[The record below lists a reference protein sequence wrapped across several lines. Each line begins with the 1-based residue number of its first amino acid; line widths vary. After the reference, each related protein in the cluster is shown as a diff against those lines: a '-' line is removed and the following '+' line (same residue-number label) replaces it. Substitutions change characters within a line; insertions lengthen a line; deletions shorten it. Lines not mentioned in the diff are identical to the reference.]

1 MGTVYH
7 ALQRVGIKV
16 NVIIRPRGGDFL
28 YSEDEFAVMQHDIVT
43 HKEMGI
49 NGVVIG
55 MLNADGTI
63 DVERSS
69 QLIELARPLEVTY
82 HRAFDVT
89 ADPFRGLNDIIGLG
103 VERLLTSGQEPSV
116 LEGVEL
122 IAELVRRAGDD
133 IIIMPGA
140 GITEKN
146 LPRIIRETGAKEFH
160 VTGSAPVQSKMEFRN
175 ERCFMGKA
183 LYPPEFSLKVTNP
196 DKIRTYCGILAGS
209 N

>member
-1 MGTVYH
+1 M
-7 ALQRVGIKV
+7 
-16 NVIIRPRGGDFL
+16 
-28 YSEDEFAVMQHDIVT
+28 
-43 HKEMGI
+43 
-49 NGVVIG
+49 
-55 MLNADGTI
+55 
-63 DVERSS
+63 
-69 QLIELARPLEVTY
+69 
-82 HRAFDVT
+82 
-89 ADPFRGLNDIIGLG
+89 
-103 VERLLTSGQEPSV
+103 

-160 VTGSAPVQSKMEFRN
+160 VTGSASVLSNMEFRN